1 MRLHIRFVL
10 PLAAIM
16 LFSMA
21 TAPAVQ
27 ASNNG
32 CTTTPTNQTEQ
43 QTSVTAQNKSKTTT
57 TSKAKAPVK
66 PQEKAP
72 VNAADLNKSS
82 FSFKDLTGSE
92 ESEDDSDTFH
102 GSDPLMNAVKVI
114 VTTLLSTII

>member
-1 MRLHIRFVL
+1 
-10 PLAAIM
+10 
-16 LFSMA
+16 MA

-32 CTTTPTNQTEQ
+32 CTTTTSPNNQTEQ

-57 TSKAKAPVK
+57 KAKAPVK

-72 VNAADLNKSS
+72 VNASDLNKSS
-82 FSFKDLTGSE
+82 FSFKDITGSE

-102 GSDPLMNAVKVI
+102 GTDPLMNAVKVI
-114 VTTLLSTII
+114 VATLLSTII